1 VLALGLAAAIPAAP
15 AHASCAAGVNLGGE
29 SYFGS
34 PLAATDGA
42 ELRGGVLPGCSD
54 VVVHDAAGNDISPKD
69 PDTPVLLHRIAGVPA
84 RLAVAYNGRAYLAA
98 GYLPE
103 LASHPLHTAWAK
115 RNAVTPTS
123 CGKPWR
129 VSAKALTTPTPGPV
143 PVLTAGGR
151 STLLQLASD
160 TAVTGLDREGYP
172 YLGEGQHIRALVRSC
187 DSVYG
192 GRVLL
197 ARRVSAA

>member
-15 AHASCAAGVNLGGE
+15 AHASCAASVSFGGE
-29 SYFGS
+29 SYVGS
-34 PLAATDGA
+34 PLGAADGA
-42 ELRGGVLPGCSD
+42 ELRGGVLPGCND
-54 VVVHDAAGNDISPKD
+54 VVVHDAAGNDVSPKD

-84 RLAVAYNGRAYLAA
+84 RLAVAYDGRAYLAR

-115 RNAVTPTS
+115 RNTVAPTA

-129 VSAKALTTPTPGPV
+129 VSATAQTTPTPGPV
-143 PVLTAGGR
+143 PVKTAGGR

-160 TAVTGLDREGYP
+160 TAVTRLDRAGYP
-172 YLGEGQHIRALVRSC
+172 YLGEGQHVRALVRSC

-197 ARRVSAA
+197 ARRVTRS